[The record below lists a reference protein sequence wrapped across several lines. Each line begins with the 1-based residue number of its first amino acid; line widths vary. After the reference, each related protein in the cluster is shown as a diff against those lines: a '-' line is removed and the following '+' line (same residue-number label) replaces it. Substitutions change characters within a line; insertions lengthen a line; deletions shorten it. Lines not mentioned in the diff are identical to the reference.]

1 MDTMLFWPIWH
12 TLEMYETCI
21 SKLKQCCLMGQNLH
35 VIYLMLLS
43 PVYTWQTNKQNI
55 IRQVIDCNLQQ
66 PSLSQSLNLSLFSSQ
81 SPKSKKSSLLLEFLS
96 FSFSVIEL
104 GIKAILFKS
113 NHNSTVLDYCNQGY
127 NNIFVFH

>member
-1 MDTMLFWPIWH
+1 
-12 TLEMYETCI
+12 
-21 SKLKQCCLMGQNLH
+21 
-35 VIYLMLLS
+35 MLLS
-43 PVYTWQTNKQNI
+43 PVYTLQTNKQN